1 VKEETF
7 AKHADIVEQ
16 KQHPQSKKNL
26 RQINKTIEK
35 TYKQQGQRKNTRKKR
50 IRKLPRLNG
59 TGSATFFL

>member
-1 VKEETF
+1 VKEEIF

-16 KQHPQSKKNL
+16 KQHPQSKKTL

-59 TGSATFFL
+59 TRSATFFL